1 MEDCNVDSLDGHT
14 EEDKTP
20 VETNRKRKLKT
31 PAQLEALEEYYE
43 DHKYPTESMKS
54 AIAEKIGLTEKQVS
68 GWFCHR
74 RLKDK
79 RISKDEALGN
89 GRMDRSSGVIQ
100 EHCSGPGQDS
110 CGSTK
115 PGEYK
120 PADLREVESQWLAG
134 QELSPK
140 NLSHH
145 NRLNTA
151 SLEVDMDDTSS
162 ESSLP
167 LRPSHMPQ
175 RDAPQM
181 WENSRYLIQNGDAMP
196 SNPKVTIGAQLR
208 RPSGYLKI
216 KPKAE
221 HPAIAAVKRQL
232 GNSFREDG
240 PPIGIEFHPLPID
253 AFQEAPKGTTTG
265 PANGIGFLLPNISGS
280 SYHVARSEEGPVVNH
295 GSEVSNSHYR
305 SRPFKP
311 SFPNNIKFDRGW
323 RPSPN
328 SDKEYAQETYSSKR
342 DLPNGAKY
350 GSKGLHIQ
358 PITSD
363 HISLHAETLTNEL
376 TDVSFHNFSRVNP
389 KIAQKSKHLKNQL
402 SYTKTRQREPDD
414 TFKRRLYTREP
425 ET

>member
-280 SYHVARSEEGPVVNH
+280 SYHVARSKAQLLIMGLRYQTHIIDPGH
-295 GSEVSNSHYR
+295 SNPLS
-305 SRPFKP
+305 
-311 SFPNNIKFDRGW
+311 
-323 RPSPN
+323 
-328 SDKEYAQETYSSKR
+328 
-342 DLPNGAKY
+342 L
-350 GSKGLHIQ
+350 
-358 PITSD
+358 ITSSLIVDGD
-363 HISLHAETLTNEL
+363 HRQTQTKNTHRKLIV
-376 TDVSFHNFSRVNP
+376 VSGTFLMEQSM
-389 KIAQKSKHLKNQL
+389 AQ
-402 SYTKTRQREPDD
+402 RGC
-414 TFKRRLYTREP
+414 TFNLLPVITSAFMRRH
-425 ET
+425 